1 MKTKIILATS
11 LLAIGSINAQTYSED
26 FSNGAG
32 QFTTLNSTTVNTT
45 TDGAITFVS
54 SNGQSG
60 QGSGV
65 TLNLDTAGVLGTDF
79 NNADQSIFFQFDT
92 TVPAGTGAQD
102 ELAFFFGPPSTG
114 AQTSDVTQGGT
125 RNGFT
130 VFFDNNGLFAQDRLS
145 NTPQLLL
152 GGLQTGSTATINIEW
167 FLTSDSSGGNNF
179 GLTNQFIVN
188 ASGTNTANEA
198 VSVTSNTLNGT
209 NQNLNENLINN
220 FQFTATT
227 TQGLSGSLDNFTVST
242 EPITADSIPEPS
254 SALLTGL
261 GALALLSRRR
271 RA

>member
-26 FSNGAG
+26 FSTGAG
-32 QFTTLNSTTVNTT
+32 QFTTLNNTTVNTSA
-45 TDGAITFVS
+45 DAIEFVS
-54 SNGQSG
+54 SNN
-60 QGSGV
+60 QGGGI

-102 ELAFFFGPPSTG
+102 ELAFFFGPSSPG
-114 AQTSDVTQGGT
+114 AQTSDITQGGT

-130 VFFDNNGLFAQDRLS
+130 IFFDNNGLFAQDRLS
-145 NTPQLLL
+145 NTPELLL

-167 FLTSDSSGGNNF
+167 FLTPDSSGGNNF

-198 VSVTSNTLNGT
+198 VSVTSDTLNGT
-209 NQNLNENLINN
+209 NQNLNENLINS

-242 EPITADSIPEPS
+242 QPIPEPS